1 VARATIEA
9 IPTLQVARIL
19 AQWPIGDGSP
29 RTCTIQ
35 VRRSAKRLFLKIL
48 WANSGRPSG
57 LICFSL
63 QPGTQSQIQRVSL
76 AHSLMP
82 NGGLQTFAI
91 CPGCGKRRRAL
102 YVTEWL
108 LCRECLGLTYRSCQE
123 SHSGEAAAALI
134 GLSLGYSGR
143 DVLRVL
149 KEENQQEARAIRR
162 ARWNEHRRHLRLR
175 SAERL
180 DLAEPWAFS
189 ARPAKSPHRAS
200 QSETRGTLGD
210 PGPVTCEEGLM
221 PKAGCVLPRLLQL
234 ARPTSNRT
242 SPKQKFKVN

>member
-1 VARATIEA
+1 
-9 IPTLQVARIL
+9 VARIL
-19 AQWPIGDGSP
+19 AQWPIGDASP
-29 RTCTIQ
+29 RVCSFTSRHSPTRLIMDVLWSQ
-35 VRRSAKRLFLKIL
+35 SGVPRMLRRFNLEA
-48 WANSGRPSG
+48 
-57 LICFSL
+57 
-63 QPGTQSQIQRVSL
+63 GTRSQIQRITL

-91 CPGCGKRRRAL
+91 CPGCGKSRRTL

-123 SHSGEAAAALI
+123 SRSGEAAAALI

-149 KEENQQEARAIRR
+149 KVESQQEARAKRR

-189 ARPAKSPHRAS
+189 ARHAKSPHRAA
-200 QSETRGTLGD
+200 QGETCGPLGD

-221 PKAGCVLPRLLQL
+221 PKADNVVPRLLQL
-234 ARPTSNRT
+234 ARPTSGRT
-242 SPKQKFKVN
+242 PPVQPFEEA

>member
-1 VARATIEA
+1 MARATIEA
-9 IPTLQVARIL
+9 IPALQVARIL
-19 AQWPIGDGSP
+19 AQWPIGDASP
-29 RTCTIQ
+29 RVCSFASRHFHIRLIMD
-35 VRRSAKRLFLKIL
+35 VRWSPNGVPRMLRRFNLA
-48 WANSGRPSG
+48 A
-57 LICFSL
+57 
-63 QPGTQSQIQRVSL
+63 GTRSQIQRITL

-82 NGGLQTFAI
+82 NGGLQTFAL
-91 CPGCGKRRRAL
+91 CPGCGKSRRTL

-123 SHSGEAAAALI
+123 SRSGEAAAALI

-149 KEENQQEARAIRR
+149 KEESQQEARANRR

-189 ARPAKSPHRAS
+189 ARPVKSPHRAA
-200 QSETRGTLGD
+200 QGVTRGTLCD
-210 PGPVTCEEGLM
+210 PGPVTCAEGLM
-221 PKAGCVLPRLLQL
+221 PKADNVLPRLLQL
-234 ARPTSNRT
+234 AGLTLGGQ
-242 SPKQKFKVN
+242 SPGQPCEEA

>member
-1 VARATIEA
+1 MARATIEA
-9 IPTLQVARIL
+9 IPALQVARIL
-19 AQWPIGDGSP
+19 AQWPIGDASP
-29 RTCTIQ
+29 RVCSFASRHSPTKLIMD
-35 VRRSAKRLFLKIL
+35 VL
-48 WANSGRPSG
+48 WSPSG
-57 LICFSL
+57 VPRMLRRFNL
-63 QPGTQSQIQRVSL
+63 EAGTRSQIQRILL

-82 NGGLQTFAI
+82 NGGLQTFAL

-123 SHSGEAAAALI
+123 SHSGETAAALI

-149 KEENQQEARAIRR
+149 KDESQQEARAMRR

-175 SAERL
+175 RAERL

-189 ARPAKSPHRAS
+189 AKPAKSPHRAS
-200 QSETRGTLGD
+200 QSAIRGPLGD
-210 PGPVTCEEGLM
+210 PGPVTCYMALM
-221 PKAGCVLPRLLQL
+221 ATADNVLPRLLQL
-234 ARPTSNRT
+234 TRPNLGRT
-242 SPKQKFKVN
+242 PPVQPFDEA